1 MFAHYTHTK
10 ILFLYVAFNRRK
22 EEFLM
27 RDPHVQSIHY
37 EIGSGEGISYSD
49 PEPIS
54 FSNHLGEFDLSDN
67 KLRIAPAEHFSDEDN
82 ARSAV
87 ESFLKAWEIEAD
99 LNSNVGT
106 IRFKFERVEL
116 IDRDPSPPGS
126 SHVMHLVGESL
137 QLTDSVSSHLTCTKY
152 PQPPKTFRATPE
164 VEQAYRRWIG
174 FRSGKEPLQGMA
186 YWVLTLIESIAGN
199 GKRNRKE
206 AARSFQIDKSVLD
219 TIGRLSSE
227 KGDEST
233 ARKVQPG
240 NQFQELSGA
249 EKEWLEQAVR
259 RVIYRLGERAS
270 GAPLTQISL
279 TDLPAI

>member
-1 MFAHYTHTK
+1 
-10 ILFLYVAFNRRK
+10 
-22 EEFLM
+22 
-27 RDPHVQSIHY
+27 
-37 EIGSGEGISYSD
+37 
-49 PEPIS
+49 
-54 FSNHLGEFDLSDN
+54 
-67 KLRIAPAEHFSDEDN
+67 
-82 ARSAV
+82 
-87 ESFLKAWEIEAD
+87 LKAWEIEAD

-137 QLTDSVSSHLTCTKY
+137 QLADSVSVHLTRTKY

-164 VEQAYRRWIG
+164 LEHAYRRWIG

-199 GKRNRKE
+199 RKGKREK
-206 AARSFQIDKSVLD
+206 AARSFQIDNSVLN

-240 NQFQELSGA
+240 IQFQELSEA

-259 RVIYRLGERAS
+259 RVIYRLGEHAS
-270 GAPLTQISL
+270 GAPLGPISL
-279 TDLPAI
+279 TDLPKI